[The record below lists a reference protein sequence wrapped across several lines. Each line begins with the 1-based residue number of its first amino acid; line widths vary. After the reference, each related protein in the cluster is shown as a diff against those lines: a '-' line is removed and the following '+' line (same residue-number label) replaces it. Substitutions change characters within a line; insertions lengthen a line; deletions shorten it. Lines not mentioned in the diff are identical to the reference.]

1 MSQIF
6 YGMGCGIHINM
17 YILLCLEMFAV
28 NILGALNNNMAHKSI
43 LDHLI

>member
-6 YGMGCGIHINM
+6 CGTRCGVHINM
-17 YILLCLEMFAV
+17 YLLLCLEMFVV
-28 NILGALNNNMAHKSI
+28 NILGALNNNMAHRAI